1 MNQYMLKDN
10 RTVER
15 GRKGGRE
22 GEGRG
27 RQGDRGGEGER
38 GRERDL
44 KFKVII
50 RHEICTTHVH
60 RAYGDLRS
68 TFPERRSAK

>member
-38 GRERDL
+38 GILSL
-44 KFKVII
+44 KLSFGMKFAL
-50 RHEICTTHVH
+50 HMYTGLTEI
-60 RAYGDLRS
+60 
-68 TFPERRSAK
+68 